1 MARTGLRMMPTSPS
15 PPLKFRTVGFP
26 QYGYKASLSDGAFQ
40 TNPRA
45 EVDSR
50 RTLEAS
56 PVCPHPSRPVRPR
69 HLVSSESHLPGHFAR
84 RCVRGICR
92 ATPGVLGSSASCA
105 VSLHH
110 GLLRPHPSVSRARD
124 DFAAVPFIHRAFAVR
139 ERLGDPRDLPYF
151 HCCAVHTCHRP
162 YAGGSAP
169 PSRCSCTVRYQ
180 ASSVAKRVATHDL
193 RLCQLSSTGRAFRRC
208 IVRVR
213 LRPACLPR
221 PPDWLHTD
229 GITCVPSMLLRT
241 SSPPLLA
248 PAITGERWESG

>member
-1 MARTGLRMMPTSPS
+1 MAGTGLRMMPTSPS

-40 TNPRA
+40 TNPRV

-50 RTLEAS
+50 QTLVAS
-56 PVCPHPSRPVRPR
+56 PVCPCPSRTVRSR
-69 HLVSSESHLPGHFAR
+69 HLVSSESHLPGRCAR
-84 RCVRGICR
+84 RCARGLCR
-92 ATPGVLGSSASCA
+92 ATPGVLGSGASCA
-105 VSLHH
+105 VSRHPR
-110 GLLRPHPSVSRARD
+110 LLRPHPSVSRARD
-124 DFAAVPFIHRAFAVR
+124 DFAALPFIRRAFAVR

-151 HCCAVHTCHRP
+151 HCRAVHTCHRP
-162 YAGGSAP
+162 YAGGSAT
-169 PSRCSCTVRYQ
+169 PSRCSCAPRYQ

-248 PAITGERWESG
+248 PAITGGRWESG